1 VWKENVLVL
10 VGLYPTV
17 ILFSVVVA
25 PHLAWTGD
33 ALGMLLGNVVTVGL
47 LGWPLLPWLRR
58 RFAWWLHAAP
68 GDRRTDLRGGATLAA
83 VIGALTGLA
92 HLLVSATGGL
102 P

>member
-17 ILFSVVVA
+17 MLFTVLVA
-25 PHLAWTGD
+25 PHLTWTGD

-47 LGWPLLPWLRR
+47 LGWPILGWLRR
-58 RFAWWLHAAP
+58 RFDWWLHAEP
-68 GDRRTDLRGGATLAA
+68 GDRRAERRGAAILLATLAM
-83 VIGALTGLA
+83 LTGLGQ
-92 HLLVSATGGL
+92 LLVTATRGL